1 MQQPLAKT
9 FVKLQPQKWAGTPI
23 TMPGLYVDLPIDVYH
38 AGDVCSEPSMSS
50 SGLRTIFNE
59 SPAHYWVSSPYN
71 PNRIIEEE
79 TPALTLGRAAHHLL
93 FGQEEFGKQ
102 FVMRPLTVNGEICN
116 RVTRHG
122 KIWHKLQEE
131 RGLTIV
137 TPAQIQ
143 AIQGMADSLG
153 EHPLVKAGILNGLI
167 EHSLF
172 AKDRDSGLWL
182 KARPD
187 VIPNES
193 LDFADLKTTESVD
206 YRKLVWTIR
215 DYGYAMQAGLLN
227 ILCRMVIGQP
237 MASYSLV
244 FVEKNPPWCVR
255 VVTLKPAEIERG
267 ERACRAALRLFTA
280 CWEAEHWPGPGGTQ
294 RDAEYIE
301 LDGNTR
307 DAIDDRLKHE
317 FGMKLEIR

>member
-9 FVKLQPQKWAGTPI
+9 FVKLQPRKWDGGAI
-23 TMPGLYVDLPIDVYH
+23 TMPGLYYDLPIDVYH
-38 AGDVCSEPSMSS
+38 SGDVCSEPSISS
-50 SGLRTIFNE
+50 SGLRTIFNQ

-71 PNRIIEEE
+71 PDRVLEEE
-79 TPALTLGRAAHHLL
+79 TDALTLGRAAHHLL

-102 FVMRPLTVNGEICN
+102 FVMRPLTVNGEDCN
-116 RVTRHG
+116 RRTRHG
-122 KIWHKLQEE
+122 KIWHKIQEE

-137 TPAQIQ
+137 TPAQVQ
-143 AIQGMADSLG
+143 AIQGMAQSLA

-172 AKDRDSGLWL
+172 AKDQESGLYL

-187 VIPNES
+187 VIPNDS

-215 DYGYAMQAGLLN
+215 DYGYHIQAGLLN
-227 ILCRMVIGQP
+227 LLCRMVLKQP

-255 VVTLKPAEIERG
+255 VVTLKPSEIDRG
-267 ERACRAALRLFTA
+267 ERSCRAALDLFKT
-280 CWEAEHWPGPGGTQ
+280 CWETQHWPGPGGDQ
-294 RDAEYIE
+294 HDAQYIE
-301 LDGNTR
+301 LDGYTR
-307 DAIDDRLKHE
+307 DAIDERLKQE